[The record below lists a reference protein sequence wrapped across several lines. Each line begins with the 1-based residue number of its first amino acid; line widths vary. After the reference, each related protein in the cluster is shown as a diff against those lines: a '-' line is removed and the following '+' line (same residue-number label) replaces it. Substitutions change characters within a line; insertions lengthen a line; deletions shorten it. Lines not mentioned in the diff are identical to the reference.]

1 MVSNVIVLFEIWM
14 NRTLQLAKKFARK
27 ENFVECPIYIDYINL
42 SINQFLKNS
51 PLYVVFLE

>member
-1 MVSNVIVLFEIWM
+1 MVSNVFVLFEIWM

-42 SINQFLKNS
+42 SINQ
-51 PLYVVFLE
+51 

>member
-14 NRTLQLAKKFARK
+14 NRTLQLAK
-27 ENFVECPIYIDYINL
+27 NFVECPIYIDYINL